1 MGIQKFK
8 PKTPGLRF
16 KQISD
21 FEDLTNYSP
30 EKSLLIKKDDPVL
43 NKSVKSTPLLIF

>member
-21 FEDLTNYSP
+21 FEDLTNFSP
-30 EKSLLIKKDDPVL
+30 EKSLLIK
-43 NKSVKSTPLLIF
+43 NKNFMYFITYD